1 MKKILFALIAGLFAV
16 PLFAAYQYDYGT
28 ISGASSDKRPD
39 SKYTAYADRGGSAG
53 LQNTLYFN
61 HESYLY
67 LDIAKGAGA
76 NFGAYYLDG
85 ATRGADLN
93 LQLTADGRYSAFDAD
108 GNAVQFNPG
117 DAIGFWY
124 EDANGKI
131 VYNTPRL
138 EGEHRQT
145 YNATWI
151 KDQDTYMI
159 GFGEY
164 GQYINSRN
172 PDQIYGES
180 AFVMD
185 VQVGGTA
192 PTGQPL
198 PGVLATLLIGGAVAT
213 GRRLY
218 RRRAC

>member
-1 MKKILFALIAGLFAV
+1 M
-16 PLFAAYQYDYGT
+16 
-28 ISGASSDKRPD
+28 
-39 SKYTAYADRGGSAG
+39 
-53 LQNTLYFN
+53 
-61 HESYLY
+61 
-67 LDIAKGAGA
+67 
-76 NFGAYYLDG
+76 
-85 ATRGADLN
+85 
-93 LQLTADGRYSAFDAD
+93 
-108 GNAVQFNPG
+108 
-117 DAIGFWY
+117 
-124 EDANGKI
+124 
-131 VYNTPRL
+131 YNTPGL

>member
-1 MKKILFALIAGLFAV
+1 M
-16 PLFAAYQYDYGT
+16 
-28 ISGASSDKRPD
+28 
-39 SKYTAYADRGGSAG
+39 
-53 LQNTLYFN
+53 
-61 HESYLY
+61 
-67 LDIAKGAGA
+67 DIAKGAGA

-131 VYNTPRL
+131 VYNTPGL

-218 RRRAC
+218 PPCGNRNFAFDEQECPIPRPASTGAEYLKSGRGCTGFPIFSEDAHCLFTRNRKEKSHWAAL